1 MLREDAQIGTALN
14 GGHSESL
21 PVRKLGLWM
30 CTALVVGNMIGSG
43 IFLLPAALA
52 AYGPISIA
60 GWLATSTGA
69 IVLALI
75 FGRLA
80 RLVPKTGGP
89 YAYSREGFG
98 DFAGFIIAWGYWIA
112 LWAGNAA
119 VAVAFSGY
127 LGFLVPAI
135 GDNPLAGLAS
145 ALAAIWLL
153 TWVNARGIS
162 EAGLVQLITTVLK
175 LLPLLL
181 VALIGL
187 VFIDPGLFTP
197 INVSEESNAAAVAAC
212 AALTLWAFLGLE
224 SATVPAGDV
233 VEPERTIP
241 RATIIGTG
249 LAAVVYIAV
258 TVVAFGLVPGAELKS
273 STAPLADVATAM
285 WGALGGTF
293 IAVAACIST
302 FGTLN
307 GFTLLTGQV
316 PLGAA
321 RDRLFPPRFARLS
334 KAGTPVFALVVS
346 NTLASILIAMNFT
359 KGLVDQF
366 VFIILLATLTTLV
379 PYLFCALAELMIY
392 ITTGRTIV
400 RKGLAP
406 VVGLAVAGFLYS
418 AWAIYGAGQEVVF
431 YGFLLIT
438 AGVPVY
444 VWLKWRLRAGN
455 TSTEVIQ
462 GEAT

>member
-1 MLREDAQIGTALN
+1 
-14 GGHSESL
+14 
-21 PVRKLGLWM
+21 
-30 CTALVVGNMIGSG
+30 MIGSG

-52 AYGPISIA
+52 SYGPISLA
-60 GWLATSTGA
+60 GWLITSTGA
-69 IVLALI
+69 VVLALI

-98 DFAGFIIAWGYWIA
+98 DFAGFLIAWGYWIA

-119 VAVAFSGY
+119 VAVAFAGY
-127 LGFLVPAI
+127 LGFLFPVIAET
-135 GDNPLAGLAS
+135 PLAGLAT
-145 ALAAIWLL
+145 ALGAIWLL
-153 TWVNARGIS
+153 TWVNARGVA
-162 EAGLVQLITTVLK
+162 EAGLVQLVTTVLK
-175 LLPLLL
+175 LLPLL
-181 VALIGL
+181 VIGAVGL
-187 VFIDPGLFTP
+187 AFVDPGHFTP
-197 INVSEESNAAAVAAC
+197 INVSEESSGAAVAAC

-233 VEPERTIP
+233 SEPERTIP
-241 RATIIGTG
+241 RATIIGAV
-249 LAAVVYIAV
+249 LAAGVYILV
-258 TVVAFGLVPGAELKS
+258 TVVAFGVVPLAELQT
-273 STAPLADVATAM
+273 STAPLADVALAI

-321 RDRLFPPRFARLS
+321 RDSLFPPRFARLS

-346 NTLASILIAMNFT
+346 NLLASILIAMNFT

-379 PYLFCALAELMIY
+379 PYLFCALAELMIFVS
-392 ITTGRTIV
+392 TGRTIAG
-400 RKGLAP
+400 RGLAP
-406 VVGLAVAGFLYS
+406 VVCLAVAGFLYS

-431 YGFLLIT
+431 YGFLLMIS
-438 AGVPVY
+438 GVPVY
-444 VWLKWRLRAGN
+444 VWLRWHLHASGPK
-455 TSTEVIQ
+455 TEVIQ

>member
-1 MLREDAQIGTALN
+1 MLQEDVQVGAALD
-14 GGHSESL
+14 GGRSEGL
-21 PVRKLGLWM
+21 PARKLGLWM
-30 CTALVVGNMIGSG
+30 CAALVVGNMIGSG

-52 AYGPISIA
+52 AYGPISVA

-98 DFAGFIIAWGYWIA
+98 DFAGFLIAWGYWIA

-127 LGFLVPAI
+127 VGFLFPAI
-135 GDNPLAGLAS
+135 GETPLAGLAT
-145 ALAAIWLL
+145 ALGAIWLL
-153 TWVNARGIS
+153 TWVNARGVS
-162 EAGLVQLITTVLK
+162 EAGMVQLVTTVLK
-175 LLPLLL
+175 LLPLL
-181 VALIGL
+181 VIAVIGL
-187 VFIDPGLFTP
+187 AYVDPGRFTP
-197 INVSEESNAAAVAAC
+197 VNVSGESNGAAIAAC

-233 VEPERTIP
+233 AAPERTIP
-241 RATIIGTG
+241 RATIFGTC

-258 TVVAFGLVPGAELKS
+258 TLVAFGVVPIVELGS

-346 NTLASILIAMNFT
+346 NLLASVLIAMNFT

-392 ITTGRTIV
+392 VTTGRTIAG
-400 RKGLAP
+400 KGLAP
-406 VVGLAVAGFLYS
+406 VVALAVAGFFYS

-431 YGFLLIT
+431 YGFLLMM

-444 VWLKWRLRAGN
+444 VWLKWRLRASN
-455 TSTEVIQ
+455 TRTEVIQ

>member
-1 MLREDAQIGTALN
+1 MTSKQTEMTTSLSSARKDAAARQT
-14 GGHSESL
+14 
-21 PVRKLGLWM
+21 LGFWM

-52 AYGPISIA
+52 AYGPISIV
-60 GWLATSTGA
+60 GWLVTSAGA
-69 IVLALI
+69 IALALI

-98 DFAGFIIAWGYWIA
+98 NFAGFLIAWGYWIA

-119 VAVAFSGY
+119 VAVAFAGY
-127 LGFLVPAI
+127 LGFLFPPIAE
-135 GDNPLAGLAS
+135 NPLAGLAA
-145 ALAAIWLL
+145 ALGAIWLL
-153 TWVNARGIS
+153 TWINVRGVR
-162 EAGLVQLITTVLK
+162 EAGMVQVVTTLLK
-175 LLPLLL
+175 LLPLLVIAL
-181 VALIGL
+181 VGL
-187 VFIDPGLFTP
+187 AYVDASHFTP
-197 INVSEESNAAAVAAC
+197 VNVSEESDAAAVAAC

-224 SATVPAGDV
+224 SATVPAGEV
-233 VEPERTIP
+233 AEPERTIP
-241 RATIIGTG
+241 RATIFGTI
-249 LAAVVYIAV
+249 LAAAVYIVV
-258 TVVAFGLVPGAELKS
+258 TVVAFGVMPLADLRT
-273 STAPLADVATAM
+273 STAPLADVAVVM
-285 WGALGGTF
+285 WGGLGGAF
-293 IAVAACIST
+293 VAIGACVST

-321 RDRLFPPRFARLS
+321 RDNLFPPRFARLS
-334 KAGTPVFALVVS
+334 KARTPAFALVVS
-346 NTLASILIAMNFT
+346 NILASILIAMNFT

-392 ITTGRTIV
+392 VKTGRTIAG
-400 RKGLAP
+400 KGLAP
-406 VVGLAVAGFLYS
+406 VLALAVAGFLYS

-431 YGFLLIT
+431 YGSLLMM

-444 VWLKWRLRAGN
+444 VWLNWRIGALTAKTAVSG
-455 TSTEVIQ
+455 

>member
-1 MLREDAQIGTALN
+1 MTEGQSEKAATLGQAGDAAM
-14 GGHSESL
+14 
-21 PVRKLGLWM
+21 PARKLGLWM

-52 AYGPISIA
+52 AYGPISIG
-60 GWLATSTGA
+60 GWLITSTGA

-80 RLVPKTGGP
+80 RLVTKTGGP

-98 DFAGFIIAWGYWIA
+98 DFAGFLIAWGYWIA

-127 LGFLVPAI
+127 MGFLFPVIAGNKI
-135 GDNPLAGLAS
+135 AGLAT
-145 ALAAIWLL
+145 ALCAIWFL
-153 TWVNARGIS
+153 TWINARGVR
-162 EAGLVQLITTVLK
+162 EAGAVQLVTTVLK
-175 LLPLLL
+175 VLPLLL
-181 VALIGL
+181 IAAIGL
-187 VFIDPGLFTP
+187 SFIDPGRFQPLN
-197 INVSEESNAAAVAAC
+197 ISGESNGAALAAC

-233 VEPERTIP
+233 DQPERTIP
-241 RATIIGTG
+241 RATIFGTAFA
-249 LAAVVYIAV
+249 AAVYILI
-258 TVVAFGLVPGAELKS
+258 TIVAFGLVPLSELERS
-273 STAPLADVATAM
+273 SAPLADVAGVM
-285 WGALGGTF
+285 WGAAGGTF
-293 IAVAACIST
+293 VAIAACIST

-321 RDRLFPPRFARLS
+321 RDDLFPRVFARVS
-334 KAGTPVFALVVS
+334 KAKTPVFALVVS
-346 NTLASILIAMNFT
+346 NALASLLIAMNFT

-392 ITTGRTIV
+392 VSSGRTIAG
-400 RKGLAP
+400 KGLGA
-406 VVGLAVAGFLYS
+406 VVVLAVLGFVYS
-418 AWAIYGAGQEVVF
+418 IWAIYGAGQEVVF
-431 YGFLLIT
+431 YGFLLMV

-444 VWLKWRLRAGN
+444 AWLKWRIHAA
-455 TSTEVIQ
+455 T
-462 GEAT
+462 GEA